1 MHGQPMIIV
10 ARKELL
16 GPDHPDFA
24 GPDFLSAKLDM
35 LKSEGTLPGYEEDED
50 ADPVGKSHSGMSMED
65 MHAELMEI
73 ADQLDAASE
82 KHAGQAERIRA
93 LCECMQK
100 DTADKDSVDFDT
112 PDPVAGEEREL

>member
-16 GPDHPDFA
+16 GPDHPDFV

-35 LKSEGTLPGYEEDED
+35 LKSEGLVPGESED
-50 ADPVGKSHSGMSMED
+50 KSHSSMSMED

-73 ADQLDAASE
+73 ADQLDKASE
-82 KHAGQAERIRA
+82 KHAGQAKRIRA

-100 DTADKDSVDFDT
+100 DTDKKDSMDFDT
-112 PDPVAGEEREL
+112 PEPVAGKEREL